1 MRCSD
6 LRTEKFVDLKHY
18 AMHNKIYKQKICLN
32 KSILHASVSSA
43 ANNLK
48 NFLHL
53 FIWGKGLRQICVSSP
68 FLQLDQSF
76 VSWELLLLNP
86 SLFWIIGEGE
96 VSVSK
101 RFTLQPQVQ
110 GLQFQ
115 QQQHIYL
122 QFEPAGW
129 FYLYVTDYLDLCCK
143 APSGESP
150 GEKKQSK
157 INCKLTGRAVIPKSW
172 LMITQDLYSKN
183 TGAIWLS
190 CTFFNTAYPQI
201 SCTWKSCWPSAS

>member
-68 FLQLDQSF
+68 FLQPDQSF
-76 VSWELLLLNP
+76 VSWELLLLDP

-143 APSGESP
+143 APSGESHGLP
-150 GEKKQSK
+150 CLPEDSSLSSCFFQLLAVSPHLATAALSFLTRWSLPVLDWDP
-157 INCKLTGRAVIPKSW
+157 LTGFCK
-172 LMITQDLYSKN
+172 
-183 TGAIWLS
+183 
-190 CTFFNTAYPQI
+190 
-201 SCTWKSCWPSAS
+201 

>member
-68 FLQLDQSF
+68 FLQPDQSSM
-76 VSWELLLLNP
+76 SWELLLLDP
-86 SLFWIIGEGE
+86 SLFWTIGEGE

-115 QQQHIYL
+115 QQQRIYL

-150 GEKKQSK
+150 GGGKNQSIIK
-157 INCKLTGRAVIPKSW
+157 CKLHRESCHIKVVADTSRPLQGQR
-172 LMITQDLYSKN
+172 SKN
-183 TGAIWLS
+183 IGAIL
-190 CTFFNTAYPQI
+190 T
-201 SCTWKSCWPSAS
+201 

>member
-68 FLQLDQSF
+68 FLQPDQSF
-76 VSWELLLLNP
+76 MSWELLLLDP
-86 SLFWIIGEGE
+86 SLFWTIGEGE

-122 QFEPAGW
+122 QFEPAGL
-129 FYLYVTDYLDLCCK
+129 FCLYVTDYLDLCCK

-150 GEKKQSK
+150 GGKKKHQSIIK
-157 INCKLTGRAVIPKSW
+157 CKLHRESHHIKVMADNSRLSEGQR
-172 LMITQDLYSKN
+172 SKN
-183 TGAIWLS
+183 TGAIL
-190 CTFFNTAYPQI
+190 T
-201 SCTWKSCWPSAS
+201 